1 MDQQEIKYD
10 KKTLSCKLTSSALR
24 ERKATVITS
33 LKKKLVIKKDIPG
46 GFEYIFPGSDEIID
60 ELADFIKSER
70 LCCDFFQFSLNISGD
85 IKEARL
91 SITGPEGSRRF
102 LEEELGF

>member
-1 MDQQEIKYD
+1 MDQQEIKYH

-24 ERKATVITS
+24 ERKATVISS
-33 LKKKLVIKKDIPG
+33 LRKKLAIKKDIPG

-60 ELADFIKSER
+60 ELVDFIKSER
-70 LCCDFFQFSLNISGD
+70 QCCNFFQFNLNISGD
-85 IKEARL
+85 TNEVRL

-102 LEEELGF
+102 LENELGF